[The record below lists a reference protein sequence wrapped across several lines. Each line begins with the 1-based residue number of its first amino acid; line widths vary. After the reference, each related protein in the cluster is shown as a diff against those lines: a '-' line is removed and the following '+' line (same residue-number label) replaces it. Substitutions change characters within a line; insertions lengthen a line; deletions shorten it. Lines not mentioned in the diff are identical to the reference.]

1 MLLLY
6 KDSKNGTTGNNCKRT
21 KCECKQQQKSKFSHK
36 QYYFPTDNFI
46 FHEHLCR
53 NGLQKRKAGIQM
65 YMTFLCGTSYSPS
78 DWEEDIEVTEEEY
91 ERLTTAMETGKDFYD
106 CEEVKDIYNRIYDII
121 DKSATSDLLAY
132 DEDIQKKYGNDA
144 DFKASDL
151 YSIFIQFLEEE

>member
-1 MLLLY
+1 
-6 KDSKNGTTGNNCKRT
+6 
-21 KCECKQQQKSKFSHK
+21 
-36 QYYFPTDNFI
+36 
-46 FHEHLCR
+46 
-53 NGLQKRKAGIQM
+53 M

-132 DEDIQKKYGNDA
+132 DEDIQKKYGDDA

-151 YSIFIQFLEEE
+151 YSIFIQFLEEECSL